1 MLAIER
7 DPGQLDCLRENLRRH
22 RQPAVEWIAGAAPAV
37 LAGLARPDRVFVGG
51 GGAASGAIV
60 TACLERLAGRGRL
73 VLNAATLET
82 VVEADQALRDAG
94 WSRELVQLSI
104 ARGREVGGRTRLAPL
119 GPVFILTAWPPEAA
133 PS

>member
-1 MLAIER
+1 
-7 DPGQLDCLRENLRRH
+7 
-22 RQPAVEWIAGAAPAV
+22 VEPVEGAAPTV

-51 GGAASGAIV
+51 GGAASVAIV
-60 TACLERLAGRGRL
+60 RACLERLAGRGRL

-82 VVEADQALRDAG
+82 VVEADRALRDAG

-104 ARGREVGGRTRLAPL
+104 ARGREIGGRTRLAPL
-119 GPVFILTAWPPEAA
+119 GPVFILTAWPTAER

>member
-1 MLAIER
+1 M
-7 DPGQLDCLRENLRRH
+7 
-22 RQPAVEWIAGAAPAV
+22 VEPVVGAAPAV
-37 LAGLARPDRVFVGG
+37 LTGLARPDRVFVGG
-51 GGAASGAIV
+51 GGAASAEIV

-82 VVEADQALRDAG
+82 VVEADRVLRQAG

-104 ARGREVGGRTRLAPL
+104 ARGREIGGRTRLAPL
-119 GPVFILTAWPPEAA
+119 GPVFILTGWPAEEA